1 MPVNLTWDWELE
13 IQYNPKE
20 LEDPYE
26 LYFFLGPVPSSV
38 SEWRSS
44 SSRLFEPILSQA
56 HGTTSEF
63 RDLNGYLEARCGED
77 TLDDDKV
84 LPFLREKLSWGAKK
98 VRSTAR

>member
-1 MPVNLTWDWELE
+1 MPLNSDWELE
-13 IQYNPKE
+13 IQYNPME

-44 SSRLFEPILSQA
+44 PSRLFEPIISHT
-56 HGTTSEF
+56 HGTISDF

-77 TLDDDKV
+77 ELDDSKV
-84 LPFLREKLSWGAKK
+84 IPYLRKNLSWGIKK
-98 VRSTAR
+98 VRSTVQ